1 MGELLND
8 ESKIK
13 SKIKGN
19 FPNVRKISRQIK
31 DTKPQTYVNQNNK
44 KQTKNHT
51 ITNYR
56 LMKKKQMNCLES
68 KMIKMQLK
76 AKTP

>member
-1 MGELLND
+1 MP
-8 ESKIK
+8 IK
-13 SKIKGN
+13 TPKN
-19 FPNVRKISRQIK
+19 
-31 DTKPQTYVNQNNK
+31 

-68 KMIKMQLK
+68 KMIKIQLN